1 MKAYACSAAFSGTLA
16 LILSL
21 YVLLHVYVATLITI
35 FSGE

>member
-1 MKAYACSAAFSGTLA
+1 MKAYICSAAFSGTLA

-21 YVLLHVYVATLITI
+21 YLLLHVYVTALITI